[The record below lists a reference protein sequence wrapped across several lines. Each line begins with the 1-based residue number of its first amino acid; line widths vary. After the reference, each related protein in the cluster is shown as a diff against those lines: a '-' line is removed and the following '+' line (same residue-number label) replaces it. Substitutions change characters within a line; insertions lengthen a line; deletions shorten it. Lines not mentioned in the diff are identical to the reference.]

1 MRYTLRQAE
10 LRDFLAVSPLLQE
23 LGRDEL
29 NSATE
34 PICRERYAR

>member
-34 PICRERYAR
+34 PIFRERYAR